1 MSKFRRYFIPGA
13 TYFFTLVTYKRR
25 HLFTDD
31 TTLSCLGEVLRECRA
46 MWTFKTVAMVV
57 LPDHLHAMWSLP
69 RGDDRY
75 SARWSWIKKE
85 FSKRWLANGGTELPV
100 TLNEKYEHRRGIW
113 QPRFWEH
120 TIDDETDFDNHFHYI
135 HYNPKKHGYVR
146 CPSEWKY
153 STFLRW
159 VEAGVY
165 PADWACGNYLQPP
178 VNFDDLKTT
187 FGEP

>member
-13 TYFFTLVTYKRR
+13 TYFFTLITYRR
-25 HLFTDD
+25 HPLFAD
-31 TTLSCLGEVLRECRA
+31 TRALPYFGQVLRECRSR
-46 MWTFKTVAMVV
+46 WPFETIAMVV

-69 RGDDRY
+69 REDDRY

-85 FSKRWLANGGTELPV
+85 FTKRWLANGGQELAV

-120 TIDDETDFDNHFHYI
+120 TIDDESDFDNHFHYI
-135 HYNPKKHGYVR
+135 HFNPVKHQHVA
-146 CPSEWKY
+146 CPRAWKA
-153 STFLRW
+153 STFHRW
-159 VEAGVY
+159 MKAGVY
-165 PADWACGNYLQPP
+165 
-178 VNFDDLKTT
+178 NFDWSCGSYLKPPINFAALKDT